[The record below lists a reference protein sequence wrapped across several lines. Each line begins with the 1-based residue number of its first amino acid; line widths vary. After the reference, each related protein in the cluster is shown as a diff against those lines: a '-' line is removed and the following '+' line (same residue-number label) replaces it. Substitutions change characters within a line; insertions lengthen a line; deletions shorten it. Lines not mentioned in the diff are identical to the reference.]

1 LEKFDIIVVGAGTG
15 GCMAAKTTAKAGLK
29 VCLVDRKRKEAI
41 GDKVCGDAIGS
52 HHFDRLGLDYPTG
65 DELEQKIMGAKIYS
79 PDGREVYHVEME
91 DFYGFI
97 VNRRLFGQRLLK
109 DAVDAGST
117 FLDSVQVT
125 EPIIRNGFV
134 TGVSVRDLK
143 TERKT
148 ELYGDVVVDASG
160 YSAVLRG
167 KLPLEMG
174 VNVEIDEKDV
184 VICYREIRRLKKEIT
199 EPDFC
204 ELYFSRTIAPR
215 GYAWVFPE
223 SREKVNIGLGVAMIK
238 GFPNPKKLLYDHIL
252 SRPQFEGSTLVTG
265 GGGHDPTRRPL
276 DCMTGNGILI
286 VGDAAC
292 QINPIHGGGIGPSM
306 MGGVLAGKTI
316 IGALE
321 RGDVSREGLWS
332 YNVNYMR
339 PYGAKYAGLDV
350 FRMFLQELSD
360 EDLNYAMKHRVVTE
374 EDVFRA
380 CMDGEVR
387 LNITEATRRVFR
399 ALGKL
404 GFLKRLRDM
413 AKSVKEAKALYEQY
427 PASAQGFKEWQGNAQ
442 DLIRKAE
449 LKFKPKPKT
458 QSLKA

>member
-1 LEKFDIIVVGAGTG
+1 LKKFDIIVVGAGTG

-29 VCLVDRKRKEAI
+29 VCLVDRKRAEDI

-52 HHFDRLGLDYPTG
+52 HHFDILGLDYPTG
-65 DELEQKIMGAKIYS
+65 DEFEHKIVGAKIYS
-79 PDGREVYHVEME
+79 PDGKVVFHVEME
-91 DFYGFI
+91 DFRGFI

-117 FLDSVQVT
+117 LFDSVQVT
-125 EPIIRNGFV
+125 KPIIKNGFV
-134 TGVSVRDLK
+134 TGVSVRAPK
-143 TERKT
+143 TGEKNT
-148 ELYGDVVVDASG
+148 LYGDVVVDASG
-160 YSAVLRG
+160 YSAVLRRN
-167 KLPLEMG
+167 LPLEMG
-174 VNVEIDEKDV
+174 VDAEIEEEDV
-184 VICYREIRRLKKEIT
+184 VICYREIRRLKKEVT
-199 EPDFC
+199 EPDFG
-204 ELYFSRTIAPR
+204 ELYVSRTIAPG

-223 SREKVNIGLGVAMIK
+223 SHGKVNVGLGVAMVK

-252 SRPQFEGSTLVTG
+252 SRPQFEESTRVTG

-292 QINPIHGGGIGPSM
+292 QVNPIHGGGIGPSM
-306 MGGVLAGKTI
+306 RGGAFGGETI
-316 IGALE
+316 IEALE
-321 RGDVSREGLWS
+321 RGDASREALWP
-332 YNVNYMR
+332 YNVKYMR
-339 PYGAKYAGLDV
+339 SYGAKQAGLDV
-350 FRMFLQELSD
+350 FRMFLQGSSD
-360 EDLNYAMKHRVVTE
+360 EDLSYGMKYRVVTE
-374 EDVFRA
+374 DDILKA
-380 CMDGEVR
+380 SMAGEVR

-413 AKSVKEAKALYEQY
+413 AKLVKEAKALYQQY

-449 LKFKPKPKT
+449 LKFKPKPKV
-458 QSLKA
+458 